1 MKKLALTMILAVMG
15 LMNLS
20 AQETIKTLYDGN
32 PVEVTWDNTL
42 KIEAENFE
50 SGVKVGDYIYITFS
64 KTTDV
69 IELKANGTWLPGTK
83 FTSLG
88 DNTPD
93 LRTYITSDMLAKLK
107 EYGMELC
114 GASFTVSE
122 VSICNDGF
130 NMPDGAIWGG
140 YFWVENW
147 NTLELFKTA
156 FDNYAG
162 QRYMEIYLSDDNGDN
177 ADYFMKVL
185 TAWDNP
191 NAVWADNGEIT
202 HETRKAIVD
211 LKGIDVKSKLA
222 DVNTLMVQ
230 SNPEGGSPY
239 NITAIVLR
247 NEDGTTTGI
256 ESVGFD
262 SVVEKADVY
271 NLQGMLVKKNASL
284 AENLNELPAG
294 IYITNGK
301 KYIVK

>member
-1 MKKLALTMILAVMG
+1 MKKLVLTMIFAVMG

-20 AQETIKTLYDGN
+20 AQETIKALYNGN
-32 PVEVTWDNTL
+32 PVDVTWDNSL
-42 KIEAENFE
+42 KIEASNFE
-50 SGVKVGDYIYITFS
+50 NGVNVGDYIYITFT
-64 KTTDV
+64 KTSDV
-69 IELKANGTWLPGTK
+69 IELKANGTWLPGSK
-83 FTSLG
+83 FTYLG
-88 DNTPD
+88 EDTRD
-93 LRTYITSDMLAKLK
+93 IRTYITSNMLAKLK
-107 EYGMELC
+107 EYGLELC

-130 NMPDGAIWGG
+130 KMPDDAIWGG

-177 ADYFMKVL
+177 TNYFMKVL

-191 NAVWADNGEIT
+191 DAVWDDNSEIA

-230 SNPEGGSPY
+230 SNPEGGASY

-247 NEDGTTTGI
+247 NEDGT
-256 ESVGFD
+256 
-262 SVVEKADVY
+262 ADIGSIINGTDNLCNIY
-271 NLQGMLVKKNASL
+271 NLQGMLLRKNVSM
-284 AENLNELPAG
+284 NNGTYGLPTG
-294 IYITNGK
+294 IYIINGK
-301 KYIVK
+301 KHI